1 MPPSNDEDIVDK
13 VIGNPAF
20 DQLYG
25 YHIFFRRAAIP
36 IFLFIMGLF
45 TYAILDGFLSHQTSL
60 TISFVVAG
68 LSLGPILNLERYFG
82 VVMSRRK

>member
-1 MPPSNDEDIVDK
+1 MPPGNDEDIVDK

-36 IFLFIMGLF
+36 ILLFIIGLF
-45 TYAILDGFLSHQTSL
+45 TYTVLDQFLSHQASL
-60 TISFVVAG
+60 TASFVVAG
-68 LSLGPILNLERYFG
+68 LLLGPVLNLERYFG
-82 VVMSRRK
+82 VVMSRKK